1 MNRFKHLAQSYIEDN
16 KDILTLPQENGSS
29 SVENESIE
37 NTVIPE
43 PSIQN
48 NGAPQLDT
56 NWDFNSPADPTNFD
70 DDVNALIEHLAE
82 LETPLPV
89 IEEAVKRIKGSE
101 SNTDL
106 ETQQPATTE
115 ESAI

>member
-37 NTVIPE
+37 NTTIPE
-43 PSIQN
+43 PTNQDD
-48 NGAPQLDT
+48 GAPQP
-56 NWDFNSPADPTNFD
+56 NVGWDFNSPADPTNFN
-70 DDVNALIEHLAE
+70 DDVDALIEHLAE
-82 LETPLPV
+82 LETPLSV
-89 IEEAVKRIKGSE
+89 IEEAVKRIKGPE
-101 SNTDL
+101 SNPDL